1 MTTISI
7 TELPALVGKFSQSDG
22 SAKPL
27 GIITNDYDTKCAV
40 LRYLEWES
48 GSRRIS
54 DLLISGA
61 DKYFDAE
68 GNILPG
74 VENMEQ
80 QLADGS
86 KYNAAEYLAS
96 RVADYTEPK
105 RTLFYAVHNVYT
117 PEMGGV
123 ARYIAREA
131 GRPLVALLPP
141 VKDPETTY
149 ADYEV
154 VVCDK

>member
-7 TELPALVGKFSQSDG
+7 TELPALVGKFSQADG

-27 GIITNDYDTKCAV
+27 GVITINNDTMSAV
-40 LRYLEWES
+40 RRCLEEVS
-48 GSRRIS
+48 GSRRIN
-54 DLLISGA
+54 DLLIAGA
-61 DKYFDAE
+61 CEYFDAE
-68 GNILPG
+68 GNLLPG

-96 RVADYTEPK
+96 RVADYTDSR
-105 RTLFYAVHNVYT
+105 RTILFAVHNAYI

-131 GRPLVALLPP
+131 GRPLIALLPP
-141 VKDPETTY
+141 VKDPATTY
-149 ADYEV
+149 ADYQV
-154 VVCDK
+154 IVCDK